1 MKTLAGT
8 LLAALA
14 LVCAG
19 CKVTHPHHRRHH
31 AQRVKVV
38 HKAPPPKV
46 IHKAPPPKVIRKA
59 RPQKVVHRPSAKP
72 LPPKRVAPKPLP
84 PKGKPLPPP
93 RKANGAEPI
102 Q

>member
-8 LLAALA
+8 LLAALV

-19 CKVTHPHHRRHH
+19 C
-31 AQRVKVV
+31 KVV

-72 LPPKRVAPKPLP
+72 LPPKQVAPKPLP

-93 RKANGAEPI
+93 RYH
-102 Q
+102 

>member
-8 LLAALA
+8 LLAALV

-19 CKVTHPHHRRHH
+19 CKVSHPHHRRHH

-46 IHKAPPPKVIRKA
+46 SRKA
-59 RPQKVVHRPSAKP
+59 RPPKVVHRPSAKP
-72 LPPKRVAPKPLP
+72 LPPKKVEPKTRP

-93 RKANGAEPI
+93 RYH
-102 Q
+102 

>member
-19 CKVTHPHHRRHH
+19 CKDTHPHHRRHH

-46 IHKAPPPKVIRKA
+46 IHKAPPPKV
-59 RPQKVVHRPSAKP
+59 VHRPSAKP
-72 LPPKRVAPKPLP
+72 LPPKKVAPKPLP

-93 RKANGAEPI
+93 RYN
-102 Q
+102 

>member
-8 LLAALA
+8 LLATLV

-38 HKAPPPKV
+38 HE
-46 IHKAPPPKVIRKA
+46 APPPKVIRKA
-59 RPQKVVHRPSAKP
+59 RPHKVVHRPSAKP
-72 LPPKRVAPKPLP
+72 LPPKKVAPKPLP

-93 RKANGAEPI
+93 RYH
-102 Q
+102 

>member
-8 LLAALA
+8 LLAALV

-19 CKVTHPHHRRHH
+19 CKVSHPHHRRHH

-38 HKAPPPKV
+38 HKAL
-46 IHKAPPPKVIRKA
+46 PPKVIRKA

-72 LPPKRVAPKPLP
+72 LPPKKVAPKPHPPKGKPRP

-93 RKANGAEPI
+93 RYH
-102 Q
+102 

>member
-8 LLAALA
+8 LLAALV

-19 CKVTHPHHRRHH
+19 CKVTHPHRRHH

-38 HKAPPPKV
+38 
-46 IHKAPPPKVIRKA
+46 HKAPPPKVIRKA

-72 LPPKRVAPKPLP
+72 LPPKKVEPKTRP

-93 RKANGAEPI
+93 RYH
-102 Q
+102 